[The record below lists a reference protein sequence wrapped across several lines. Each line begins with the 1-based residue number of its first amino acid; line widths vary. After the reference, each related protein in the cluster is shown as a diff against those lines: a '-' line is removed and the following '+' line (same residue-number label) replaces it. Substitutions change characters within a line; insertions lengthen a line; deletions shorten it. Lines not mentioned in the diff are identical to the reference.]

1 MQRRLP
7 LALHLFIYMQTLF
20 YFIASVVLIEGGYFL
35 WLLIDR
41 EHSLRQD
48 DVVDIGLL
56 DSIREEFRDG

>member
-1 MQRRLP
+1 M
-7 LALHLFIYMQTLF
+7 ALHLFLYMQTIF
-20 YFIASVVLIEGGYFL
+20 YFIASVVLIEAGYFL

>member
-1 MQRRLP
+1 M
-7 LALHLFIYMQTLF
+7 ALHLFIYMQTLF

>member
-1 MQRRLP
+1 

>member
-1 MQRRLP
+1 
-7 LALHLFIYMQTLF
+7 MQTLF

-56 DSIREEFRDG
+56 DSIREDFRDG